1 MGCWVGSWGLLPRLD
16 RRMIVADNNG
26 RTGVDLLL
34 LHAASHPSGSQP
46 AGVVTRGWSA
56 RAFAFS
62 SQAGAQ
68 ASTTPYRDLHT
79 PRHREGLW
87 SRETYSRAPFTI
99 VTL

>member
-1 MGCWVGSWGLLPRLD
+1 MGCRVGSWGLLPRLD

-34 LHAASHPSGSQP
+34 LHAASHASGSQP

-62 SQAGAQ
+62 SQAGAK
-68 ASTTPYRDLHT
+68 ASTTPYRDMHT
-79 PRHREGLW
+79 PRHTEGLW
-87 SRETYSRAPFTI
+87 SSETYSRAPFTI
-99 VTL
+99 VPL